1 MDWRD
6 IKEFAKDTA
15 KVAVLIIAILFII
28 QYIFSITKVVGS
40 SMYPT
45 LKDEEILI
53 LNKFKY
59 RFGKVKRG
67 EIISL
72 KYVDTKY
79 LIKRVIGLP
88 GDTVEIKNSKV
99 YINNEILEEPYL
111 KEDLNYQDF
120 SLSELGYEKIP
131 EGYYFVL
138 GDNRENSLDSREIGL
153 IKKEDIIGKISIRF
167 WPLNTF
173 KFF

>member
-59 RFGKVKRG
+59 RFGDVKRG
-67 EIISL
+67 EIVSL

-88 GDTVEIKNSKV
+88 GDTVEIKNNKV
-99 YINNEILEEPYL
+99 YINNEILEESYL
-111 KEDLNYQDF
+111 KEDLNYLDF

-153 IKKEDIIGKISIRF
+153 IKKEDIIGKVSIRF